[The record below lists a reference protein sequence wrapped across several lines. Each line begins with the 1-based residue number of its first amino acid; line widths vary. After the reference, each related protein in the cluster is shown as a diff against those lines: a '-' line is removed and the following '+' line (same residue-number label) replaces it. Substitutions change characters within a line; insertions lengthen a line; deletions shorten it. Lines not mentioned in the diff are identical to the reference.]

1 MFLFI
6 NSFQLDHTYLH
17 KQYLNDF
24 VDEELCGRRPWTNIG
39 NHQELYIEGHV
50 QGFSGFPYGPNTHS
64 VSPIGGRRKK
74 RIVDGGVANYGEWP
88 WQIQI
93 VGADSRS
100 HSCGGT
106 LINKQ
111 WVITA
116 AHCVLHLDTA
126 SDIRVI
132 MGEHNIET
140 TLEPYNQIDRMLS
153 KIKIHPFYN
162 RKLQQQHT
170 EFDLALLKF
179 DRPIEYTPNAI
190 PICLP
195 ELDYDFGGQDGW
207 TTGWGATD
215 EGNEESPST
224 LREVNVPLKTIKE
237 CGEDFSDGLDDV
249 FDQFQQDYDGDFFV
263 SEEGKADHLTKVIS
277 KEFILF

>member
-1 MFLFI
+1 MV
-6 NSFQLDHTYLH
+6 T
-17 KQYLNDF
+17 
-24 VDEELCGRRPWTNIG
+24 
-39 NHQELYIEGHV
+39 
-50 QGFSGFPYGPNTHS
+50 
-64 VSPIGGRRKK
+64 
-74 RIVDGGVANYGEWP
+74 
-88 WQIQI
+88 
-93 VGADSRS
+93 ADSHF
-100 HSCGGT
+100 HSCGGS

-116 AHCVLHLDTA
+116 AHCVLDLDNP
-126 SDIRVI
+126 SDIRII

-207 TTGWGATD
+207 TTGWGDT
-215 EGNEESPST
+215 EEDSTEKVTT
-224 LREVNVPLKTIKE
+224 LREVNVPLKTIEE
-237 CGEDFSDGLDDV
+237 CGEDFGNDLDD
-249 FDQFQQDYDGDFFV
+249 DYYSG
-263 SEEGKADHLTKVIS
+263 EADHLPKVIS
-277 KEFILF
+277 TVFLF

>member
-1 MFLFI
+1 M
-6 NSFQLDHTYLH
+6 
-17 KQYLNDF
+17 
-24 VDEELCGRRPWTNIG
+24 
-39 NHQELYIEGHV
+39 
-50 QGFSGFPYGPNTHS
+50 
-64 VSPIGGRRKK
+64 VS
-74 RIVDGGVANYGEWP
+74 
-88 WQIQI
+88 
-93 VGADSRS
+93 ADSHS
-100 HSCGGT
+100 HSCGGS

-116 AHCVLHLDTA
+116 AHCVLDLDTA
-126 SDIRVI
+126 DDIRVI

-162 RKLQQQHT
+162 RKLQQQFT

-190 PICLP
+190 PVCLP

-215 EGNEESPST
+215 HGNQELPST
-224 LREVNVPLKTIKE
+224 LREVNVPLKTIEE
-237 CGEDFSDGLDDV
+237 CGEDFSDGL
-249 FDQFQQDYDGDFFV
+249 Y
-263 SEEGKADHLTKVIS
+263 ADHLTKVIS

>member
-1 MFLFI
+1 MKAPLP
-6 NSFQLDHTYLH
+6 

-24 VDEELCGRRPWTNIG
+24 ADEELCGRRPWTNVE

-88 WQIQI
+88 WQIRMVQYTEH
-93 VGADSRS
+93 ST
-100 HSCGGT
+100 SCGGS

-116 AHCVLHLDTA
+116 AHCIIDLDTT
-126 SDIRVI
+126 SDIRII
-132 MGEHNIET
+132 MGEHNMET

-162 RKLQQQHT
+162 RKLDQDFF

-195 ELDYDFGGQDGW
+195 ELEYDFGGQDGW
-207 TTGWGATD
+207 TTGWGHT
-215 EGNEESPST
+215 EENSDKELPST
-224 LREVNVPLKTIKE
+224 LREVNVPLKTIEE
-237 CGEDFSDGLDDV
+237 CGEEFSNDLDE
-249 FDQFQQDYDGDFFV
+249 DYASG
-263 SEEGKADHLTKVIS
+263 EADHLTKVIS
-277 KEFILF
+277 TDF